1 MSGAGFVARERR
13 AADPVVPLAMLAT
26 PTVSVAAAG
35 LFLVTASLFAVIV
48 FVPVLLQVSAGFAP
62 TEAGLLLAT
71 MTVGLTAATTLAGR
85 RIARTGRLRRLPVLG
100 ASVMAA
106 ALAGLALAAP
116 ASSPALV
123 VAGLVVFGAGFGLTS
138 QLLVVA
144 VQNGVERTR
153 IGVATSTTAFFRAFG
168 GATGA
173 AGLGAVFAAAGRPV
187 ADAVQTTFFVA
198 AAVAALAAIV
208 MVALPAAVDRDA
220 SAS

>member
-1 MSGAGFVARERR
+1 M
-13 AADPVVPLAMLAT
+13 
-26 PTVSVAAAG
+26 
-35 LFLVTASLFAVIV
+35 
-48 FVPVLLQVSAGFAP
+48 
-62 TEAGLLLAT
+62 
-71 MTVGLTAATTLAGR
+71 
-85 RIARTGRLRRLPVLG
+85 
-100 ASVMAA
+100 
-106 ALAGLALAAP
+106 
-116 ASSPALV
+116 

-173 AGLGAVFAAAGRPV
+173 AGLGAVFAATDRPV
-187 ADAVQTTFFVA
+187 AEAVQTTFFVA

-220 SAS
+220 QPAARQT